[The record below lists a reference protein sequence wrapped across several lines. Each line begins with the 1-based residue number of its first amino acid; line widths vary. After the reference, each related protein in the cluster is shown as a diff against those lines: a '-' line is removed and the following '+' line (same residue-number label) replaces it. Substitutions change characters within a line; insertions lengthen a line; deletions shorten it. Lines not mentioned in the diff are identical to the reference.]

1 LGYALLQQE
10 ITKENYHPSPP
21 RRPAF
26 SVGGIKNQGVVP
38 PCQNLRK
45 IVVSAILSFLPSLR
59 GGRDRGRGGAPP
71 YGKEGTGEVEPLQ
84 RTLHKKGFGGSPK
97 ENSGFTAKKRSFE

>member
-1 LGYALLQQE
+1 
-10 ITKENYHPSPP
+10 
-21 RRPAF
+21 
-26 SVGGIKNQGVVP
+26 
-38 PCQNLRK
+38 
-45 IVVSAILSFLPSLR
+45 VVSAILSFLPSLR